1 MLYFVFHHG
10 LFYPVVGWHSASCVD
25 KCEVSNVGFDKM
37 CSECLLESN
46 RGVTSA
52 VTAAEKN
59 AMSRKRYI

>member
-52 VTAAEKN
+52 VRSAEKN